1 MRPISLASNKKR
13 THPMQDIKP
22 NFNGKT
28 LLSYQRLSNVLYR
41 LGILSMYFL
50 RIGHPILPTG
60 YINTF
65 SRFYNYRKRNLMHRK
80 FSFIFFRE
88 CFSQTTEIVINIETS
103 SVFPFVVSNVL
114 RTNHILLFCNYRCSR
129 RCWIEHTFI

>member
-1 MRPISLASNKKR
+1 
-13 THPMQDIKP
+13 
-22 NFNGKT
+22 
-28 LLSYQRLSNVLYR
+28 
-41 LGILSMYFL
+41 MYFL

-65 SRFYNYRKRNLMHRK
+65 SRFYNYRKKNLMHRK

-88 CFSQTTEIVINIETS
+88 CFSQTTEIFINIETS

-114 RTNHILLFCNYRCSR
+114 RTNLIFSCFVITGAAEGAGLSTHSFEEYKSKKENNKITLNVLSSS
-129 RCWIEHTFI
+129 